1 NAKLNMAQRVSN
13 TMEEDQEI
21 FKDVPAVAAI
31 VAELKG
37 DIEIIREVLREHTG
51 VNLPASTLAKRN
63 AEKRMIK
70 SCVKTANILYL
81 IGFISDNTD
90 LITLAGLSDNSFYR
104 ITNNAALALARR
116 ILNLA
121 KQYAEQLKE
130 YTIDE
135 KEINEMETAIDAF
148 QTVIT
153 KPMDTIA
160 GRKQKTTNLVQLFAK
175 LDSTLYDKLD
185 KVMLIFKDSNP
196 DFYNKYR
203 TSRNL
208 ILTSRRKDKKSE
220 EESEES
226 EKVD

>member
-1 NAKLNMAQRVSN
+1 MAQRVSN